1 MQAQSLCE
9 KLEETIAESVAA
21 REHFE
26 IGEVHAPVVVVH
38 VFSGCQT
45 CGHRAFSSVDEKFT
59 HAPACVGDLEDVRV
73 RLQALP
79 DASDGFVYELRV
91 SVQKAS
97 DERFIGVGRPFAHSG
112 QQSVRNIAVRSGPEM
127 ATLETVAF
135 CVAHVAPQSAREE
148 HLSVFL
154 PFETAFEGRVPRLL
168 QNRVERREVIV
179 EHEVVGVAD
188 AGESDEEHA
197 GLFHGFAEFDD
208 RGRERHT
215 LRFPR
220 RESPA
225 EDEGKLRAA
234 HGAMAVV
241 VAGSRENGHPRRALG
256 VCEKGWALIF
266 RTVNDN
272 AGRHTTCDVIV
283 VWVRT
288 GCKNNGLDNALSAVH
303 EAVLHFQIVNDN
315 NASLFGELEAFC
327 EAIEDGVIEL
337 CALRLGNAFVHCVD
351 SDDWR
356 LVFARQ
362 GPQFHAIFI
371 LAVVLRV
378 RVRLASE
385 VHEHGRSLEAS
396 SVAQRALRAFQVAQP
411 IVVFDREREV
421 ADAVEKCEK
430 AVRALIVSVVCLC
443 CGLLDLVQA
452 MRGLE
457 HDDVVEFA
465 VDLAALVREAHR
477 LRVRI

>member
-1 MQAQSLCE
+1 MRVVRQVQAQSVCE
-9 KLEETIAESVAA
+9 KLEQTTAESVAA
-21 REHFE
+21 REPFK
-26 IGEVHAPVVVVH
+26 IGEVHAPAFVVH
-38 VFSGCQT
+38 LFGGCQT
-45 CGHRAFSSVDEKFT
+45 CGHGAFRSVDEKFT

-97 DERFIGVGRPFAHSG
+97 DERFIGVGRPVAHSG

-220 RESPA
+220 RHSPA
-225 EDEGKLRAA
+225 EDEGKLCAA
-234 HGAMAVV
+234 HGAIAVV
-241 VAGSRENGHPRRALG
+241 VARSRENCHPRRALG

-266 RTVNDN
+266 RTVQDN

-283 VWVRT
+283 VRVRT
-288 GCKNNGLDNALSAVH
+288 GCKNNGFHNALSAVH

-315 NASLFGELEAFC
+315 NASLFGEFEAFC

-337 CALRLGNAFVHCVD
+337 CALCLGNAFVHCVD

-356 LVFARQ
+356 LFSRARD
-362 GPQFHAIFI
+362 
-371 LAVVLRV
+371 RKSM
-378 RVRLASE
+378 RL
-385 VHEHGRSLEAS
+385 
-396 SVAQRALRAFQVAQP
+396 
-411 IVVFDREREV
+411 
-421 ADAVEKCEK
+421 
-430 AVRALIVSVVCLC
+430 
-443 CGLLDLVQA
+443 
-452 MRGLE
+452 
-457 HDDVVEFA
+457 
-465 VDLAALVREAHR
+465 
-477 LRVRI
+477 